1 MTNPP
6 EKIDRFKPS
15 QPSIPGV
22 PERPPEDKKKEEPKP
37 AEAKGPI
44 VKPVWQSPR
53 VMAGAGIGAFILLAG
68 VALAWEV
75 MKPSPPPAPVVIATP
90 ETSANP
96 ADSVPVVSVAPQL
109 PLAPGPVANV
119 EEMSKPW
126 SVVKFQFH
134 KMTGETANAMV
145 IRLPAAPGY
154 WGLLSVAPYG
164 QCELQ
169 LETDLKKIRDNYGF
183 AAAHPMVVDSC
194 TQTVYDPLAIGGSG
208 KVWVRGRIVAGPG
221 LRPPLEVE
229 IKVEGRNVI
238 ASRSE

>member
-1 MTNPP
+1 MANPP
-6 EKIDRFKPS
+6 EKINRFKPS

-22 PERPPEDKKKEEPKP
+22 PERPPEEEKKEEPKP
-37 AEAKGPI
+37 QEVKGPI

-53 VMAGAGIGAFILLAG
+53 GMAGAGIGAFILLAG

-75 MKPSPPPAPVVIATP
+75 MKPAPTPAPVVIATP
-90 ETSANP
+90 EASGNS
-96 ADSVPVVSVAPQL
+96 ADSATVVSVTAQL
-109 PLAPGPVANV
+109 PLAPGPVATV

-134 KMTGETANAMV
+134 RMSGETANGMV
-145 IRLPAAPGY
+145 IRLPGVPGY

-169 LETDLKKIRDNYGF
+169 LETDLKKIRENYGF
-183 AAAHPMVVDSC
+183 AASHPMVVDSC
-194 TQTVYDPLAIGGSG
+194 TQTVYDPLTLGGTG
-208 KVWVRGRIVAGPG
+208 KVWVRGRVVAGPG

-229 IKVEGRNVI
+229 IKVEDRNVI

>member
-1 MTNPP
+1 MSEPP
-6 EKIDRFKPS
+6 EKIDRFRPS

-22 PERPPEDKKKEEPKP
+22 PQRPPEEKKKEETKP
-37 AEAKGPI
+37 QDPTAPP

-53 VMAGAGIGAFILLAG
+53 VMAGAGGAFILLAG
-68 VALAWEV
+68 AALAWEV
-75 MKPSPPPAPVVIATP
+75 MKPAPPPAPVVISAP
-90 ETSANP
+90 EASGNS
-96 ADSVPVVSVAPQL
+96 ADSATVVSVTPQL
-109 PLAPGPVANV
+109 PLAPGPVATV

-134 KMTGETANAMV
+134 RMTGETASGMV

-169 LETDLKKIRDNYGF
+169 LETDLKQIRGKYGF
-183 AAAHPMVVDSC
+183 AASHPMVVDSC
-194 TQTVYDPLAIGGSG
+194 TQVVYDPLAIGGSG
-208 KVWVRGRIVAGPG
+208 KVWVRGRVVAGPG
-221 LRPPLEVE
+221 IRPPLEVE
-229 IKVEGRNVI
+229 IKVEGGNVV